1 MNKEIK
7 VGTRVKIARTSDYF
21 YTGEEYNPKCE
32 GEVTEMDDSD
42 LGILVKWDNGTRNG
56 YNLSDLEAVEKKQ
69 HTSVKVGDRVRVL
82 ESAAGK
88 AAAYKNQIVT
98 VIDVPSDKY
107 IYVTAA
113 DRLSFPLTTEKHSY
127 GLEFEL
133 VTESFPEKWWI
144 TPKTIE
150 EATEVA
156 KWVDEN
162 FNALAKTWY
171 SDKVYS
177 HFKSHQGYANRG
189 KGDVL
194 YDFCPAGHTRI
205 TFEQFQKHILKQEEM
220 KKYTLQE
227 INKINEGDV
236 TVVVHITS
244 KEQHSKL
251 KEHYPLLSDYKSECA
266 YYLTSLNN
274 YGYSEKRSSY
284 DNKFYIIIEFENII
298 FDKVIGYKQPINLF
312 QGKVKAGTVWKNHQD
327 INPEYYTPNGFSS
340 THSLPSEIV
349 ESWEPVYEGD
359 FKYKKG
365 DWVVIKYTGDFC
377 TGLDSSEWDESI
389 EHVVQITRYRET
401 GFTGVRGSTS
411 TFNAYPY
418 YNVFNNT
425 IVFSAHENED
435 YILRKATEEEI
446 LNAKISTLYLGTNKV
461 EVNISKEGIF
471 VKGKQIDIKA
481 LEHMVNTFK
490 GRSVIKVNSSW
501 NVYVDV
507 FRIGCQGENHQFTF
521 DEIDQVIKLY
531 YEKYQ

>member
-32 GEVTEMDDSD
+32 GEVTEMGNSH

-56 YNLSDLEAVEKKQ
+56 YDLSDLEVVEGDQ
-69 HTSVKVGDRVRVL
+69 YTNVKVGDKVRVL
-82 ESAAGK
+82 ESAIGY

-113 DRLSFPLTTEKHSY
+113 DGLSFPLTTEKHNY

-144 TPKTIE
+144 KPNTIE
-150 EATEVA
+150 EAKEIA

-171 SDKVYS
+171 SDKVYY
-177 HFKSHQGYANRG
+177 HFKSHQGYANKE

-194 YDFCPAGHTRI
+194 YDFCPAGHTKI
-205 TFEQFQKHILKQEEM
+205 TFEQFKKHVLKQEEM
-220 KKYTLQE
+220 KKQ
-227 INKINEGDV
+227 ISNKIV
-236 TVVVHITS
+236 
-244 KEQHSKL
+244 
-251 KEHYPLLSDYKSECA
+251 
-266 YYLTSLNN
+266 
-274 YGYSEKRSSY
+274 
-284 DNKFYIIIEFENII
+284 
-298 FDKVIGYKQPINLF
+298 GYKQPNDLF

-327 INPEYYTPNGFSS
+327 ISPEYYTPNGFSS

-349 ESWEPVYEGD
+349 ESWEPVYEED
-359 FKYKKG
+359 IKYKKG
-365 DWVVIKYTGDFC
+365 DWVVIKYTGEYC
-377 TGLDSSEWDESI
+377 TGLNSSEWDEPV
-389 EHVVQITRYRET
+389 ERVVQITRYRET
-401 GFTGVRGSTS
+401 GFTGVKGSTS
-411 TFNAYPY
+411 TFNLYPY

-425 IVFSAHENED
+425 IVFAAHENED

-481 LEHMVNTFK
+481 LEHILNTFK

-501 NVYVDV
+501 SVYVDV

-531 YEKYQ
+531 YEK